1 MKKVF
6 TLALALTLGFSAM
19 AQKIKVKE
27 SSENIGGG
35 SHNALVV
42 TLYEVNPSDA
52 EDAFRSF
59 MKKYDG
65 KRTTKDGAIFVD
77 HATIKDM
84 GNNTIDVYGKAEGK
98 KGDEEIK
105 FIVAFD
111 LGGAFCNSHDHKD
124 QYKAAEEIVKE
135 FAVKATKDAIE
146 EKLEAEQKIQSKLE
160 DEQKSLEKDNKNL
173 NSDIED
179 YKDKIKKAED
189 NIKKAQDDI
198 AKNKADQE
206 KKKAEI
212 EAQKKVVDDVDKKLK
227 AVE

>member
-1 MKKVF
+1 MKKIF
-6 TLALALTLGFSAM
+6 TLALVLTLGYSAS

-27 SSENIGGG
+27 STENIGGG

-42 TLYEVNPSDA
+42 TLYEINPSDA
-52 EDAFRSF
+52 EDAFRSY

-65 KRTTKDGAIFVD
+65 KRSTKDGAIFVD
-77 HATIKDM
+77 HATVKDI
-84 GNNTIDVYGKAEGK
+84 GNNTIDIYGKAVGK
-98 KGDEEIK
+98 KGDAEIQ

-124 QYKAAEEIVKE
+124 QYKVAEEIVKD

-146 EKLEAEQKIQSKLE
+146 EKLKDQQKIQSKLE
-160 DEQKSLEKDNKNL
+160 DDQKSLEKDNRNL
-173 NSDIED
+173 NSDIETS
-179 YKDKIKKAED
+179 KAKIKKEED

-198 AKNKADQE
+198 AKNKADQD

-212 EAQKKVVDDVDKKLK
+212 DAQKKIV
-227 AVE
+227 